1 MSKSIKFCTFPNQ
14 PLRIQADIDG
24 DNAHIGIP
32 YLPRIDIL
40 SEAYSVLGI
49 EMADVSELMQ
59 RYEHLIGTP
68 SKEMRFNENGE
79 SVAILCQSD
88 WVRIL
93 VIQYQDPADLV
104 SIEVE
109 LSLPTR
115 SIKVQSGESGSDA
128 SKEPPPD
135 TRMLAEQVMEH
146 LRYMTHLQD
155 EGFTL
160 DVIGQECLWTASKDF
175 QEPPSRETFEL
186 LSPPSKC
193 VPWNAESSVISPFR
207 YVI

>member
-1 MSKSIKFCTFPNQ
+1 
-14 PLRIQADIDG
+14 
-24 DNAHIGIP
+24 
-32 YLPRIDIL
+32 
-40 SEAYSVLGI
+40 
-49 EMADVSELMQ
+49 MADVSELMK

-68 SKEMRFNENGE
+68 SKELRFNENGE

-93 VIQYQDPADLV
+93 VIQYQDPANLV

-115 SIKVQSGESGSDA
+115 SMKVQSGEYGSKV
-128 SKEPPPD
+128 SKETTAD

-146 LRYMTHLQD
+146 LRYMTNLQD
-155 EGFTL
+155 HGFDL

-175 QEPPSRETFEL
+175 QESPSQNVFEL
-186 LSPPSKC
+186 LSPPSEC
-193 VPWNAESSVISPFR
+193 VPWNAESSVISPFK